1 MRPCEIAQASVFAAA
16 LKTEIADLQARI
28 KAAEQRWEKRQ
39 SRLIRSEIERP
50 ERLVRLRSQLDE
62 ANRLFDHCSRVA
74 RL

>member
-28 KAAEQRWEKRQ
+28 EAAEQRWEKRQ

-50 ERLVRLRSQLDE
+50 ERLVRLRAQLDE
-62 ANRLFDHCSRVA
+62 ANRLLDHCSRVA